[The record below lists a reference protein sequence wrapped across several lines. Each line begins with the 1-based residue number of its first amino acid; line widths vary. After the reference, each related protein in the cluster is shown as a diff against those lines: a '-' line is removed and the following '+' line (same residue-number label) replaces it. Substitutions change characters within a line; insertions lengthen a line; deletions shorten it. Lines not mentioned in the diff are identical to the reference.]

1 MNTAFIAELLVAK
14 RVVIAVI
21 GEEKDDGVFEETI
34 GFETIQDVFDMA
46 VGDADGVV
54 MVGPFLAEDFLI
66 REVRWNLHGRGIDF
80 VGELTGVGFSSG

>member
-1 MNTAFIAELLVAK
+1 MNTAFVAELLVAK

-80 VGELTGVGFSSG
+80 VGELSGVGFSSA

>member
-1 MNTAFIAELLVAK
+1 MNTAFVAELLVAK

-21 GEEKDDGVFEETI
+21 GEKKDNCVFEEAI
-34 GFETIQDVFDMA
+34 RFKTIQDVFDMA

-80 VGELTGVGFSSG
+80 VGELSGVGFSSA

>member
-21 GEEKDDGVFEETI
+21 GEKKDNCVFEEAI
-34 GFETIQDVFDMA
+34 RFKTIQDVFDMA
-46 VGDADGVV
+46 VCDADGVV

-66 REVRWNLHGRGIDF
+66 REVRWNVHGRGIDF
-80 VGELTGVGFSSG
+80 VGELSGVGFSSA

>member
-66 REVRWNLHGRGIDF
+66 RKVRWNLHGRGIDF
-80 VGELTGVGFSSG
+80 VGELSGVGFSSA

>member
-54 MVGPFLAEDFLI
+54 MVGPFLAEDFLS
-66 REVRWNLHGRGIDF
+66 REVRWNLHGRGSDF
-80 VGELTGVGFSSG
+80 GGELSGVGFSSA

>member
-1 MNTAFIAELLVAK
+1 MVTAFVAELLVAK

-80 VGELTGVGFSSG
+80 VGELSGVGFSSA

>member
-1 MNTAFIAELLVAK
+1 MDTAFVAELLVAK

-21 GEEKDDGVFEETI
+21 GEKKDDGVFEETI

-54 MVGPFLAEDFLI
+54 MVSPFLAEDFLVW
-66 REVRWNLHGRGIDF
+66 EVRWDLHGRGVDF
-80 VGELTGVGFSSG
+80 VGELSGVGFSAA